1 MVINVRRLVS
11 VTCLYVGAVSLVGP
25 AHLLAGQ
32 PVPPAV
38 SVVAFDGQGTSQRDR
53 EAMADELAARLVDT
67 RRFRV
72 LPREWLPADR
82 ENPDPTMAALFES
95 AKAARIDYLIFGTA
109 RQYTTPLRS
118 GPSPLVLAALA
129 MRGRFGGPAAA
140 LLFPALSTTT
150 PRVQTILTVH
160 VRVVDVTTED
170 EVRTV
175 NASRSTRAPAPILAP
190 SPKPKLSRDWT
201 KAIAEIAGTL
211 DVRPAPA
218 GKPAQVRR

>member
-1 MVINVRRLVS
+1 MVIHVRRLVS
-11 VTCLYVGAVSLVGP
+11 VTCMFVGAVSLVEP

-32 PVPPAV
+32 PIPPAV

-72 LPREWLPADR
+72 MPREWLPADR
-82 ENPDPTMAALFES
+82 ENPDPTVGALFES

-118 GPSPLVLAALA
+118 GPPPLLLAALA
-129 MRGRFGGPAAA
+129 MRGRLVGPAA
-140 LLFPALSTTT
+140 LLFPALSAAT
-150 PRVQTILTVH
+150 PRVQTVLTVH

-190 SPKPKLSRDWT
+190 SPKPKLNRDWT

-211 DVRPAPA
+211 DVRRASA
-218 GKPAQVRR
+218 STSALRR